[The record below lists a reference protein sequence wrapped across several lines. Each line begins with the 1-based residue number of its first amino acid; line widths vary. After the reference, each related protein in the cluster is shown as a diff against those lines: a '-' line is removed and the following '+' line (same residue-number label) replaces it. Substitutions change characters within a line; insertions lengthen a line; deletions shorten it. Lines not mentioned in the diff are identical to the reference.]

1 MTSLQTI
8 RKGRKEIVGLYSNL
22 LFPIAC
28 DFLMSR
34 SALAEARQELL
45 SRVRGEV
52 LEIGFGTGLNLR
64 YYGAGV
70 RKVTAVDVNPGMAKR
85 ARRRIEDHPVPV
97 DIRLVDGAA
106 LPLKGDSFDSVVTTW
121 TLCSIRDVGRA
132 LEEIDRVMKPDG
144 SLYFIEH
151 GLSDDPRTRRW
162 QNWLT
167 PLQRFIAEGCHL
179 NRDIRALIEGQN
191 FEITELKQYEM
202 DGAPRTH
209 GHTYQGIARRRP
221 SREGLSK
228 GR

>member
-8 RKGRKEIVGLYSNL
+8 RKGRKGIVGLYSNVF
-22 LFPIAC
+22 FPIAC

-34 SALAEARQELL
+34 SALAEARQDLL
-45 SRVRGEV
+45 SRVQGEV

-64 YYGAGV
+64 HYGSGV
-70 RKVTAVDVNPGMAKR
+70 RKVMAVDINPGMANR
-85 ARRRIEDHPVPV
+85 ARRRIEDHPIPV

-106 LPLKGDSFDSVVTTW
+106 LPLEGDSFDSVVTTW
-121 TLCSIRDVGRA
+121 TLCSIRDVAQA
-132 LEEIDRVMKPDG
+132 LEEIGRVMKPDG
-144 SLYFIEH
+144 CLYFIEH

-167 PLQRFIAEGCHL
+167 PLQRLIAEGCHL

-202 DGAPRTH
+202 DEAPRTH
-209 GHTYQGIARRRP
+209 GYTYQGIARRRH
-221 SREGLSK
+221 SREGRSQ